1 MQQCCKYRHVNGVG
15 NIRWVYFATKLHSVC
30 WRERGQVCIEPFSGY
45 LCGSMRS
52 VLIYIL
58 TLAVLLPSISSWG
71 IIAHYQLNKEYIA
84 RVLCENRDKPQM
96 HCDGKCYLAKR
107 LKAQQ
112 DKQDKETAER
122 VQHSSLIQLYYES
135 YQAFTFAPPVAPA
148 HHQVFTYLL
157 SVYAAPTHGLLRP
170 PCA

>member
-1 MQQCCKYRHVNGVG
+1 
-15 NIRWVYFATKLHSVC
+15 
-30 WRERGQVCIEPFSGY
+30 
-45 LCGSMRS
+45 MRS
-52 VLIYIL
+52 LLIYTL
-58 TLAVLLPSISSWG
+58 LLAVLLPSISSWG

-112 DKQDKETAER
+112 DKQDKETTER
-122 VQHSSLIQLYYES
+122 VQHTSLIQLYFEAN
-135 YQAFTFAPPVAPA
+135 QAFTFVSPVVYT
-148 HHQVFTYLL
+148 HRQVFTYLL
-157 SVYAAPTHGLLRP
+157 SLYAAPTHGLLRP